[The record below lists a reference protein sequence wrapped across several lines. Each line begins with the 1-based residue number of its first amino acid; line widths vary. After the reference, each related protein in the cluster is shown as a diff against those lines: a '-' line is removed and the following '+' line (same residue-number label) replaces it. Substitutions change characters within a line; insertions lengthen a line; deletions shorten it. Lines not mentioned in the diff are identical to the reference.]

1 LAEGDGAK
9 VTEESALTVTG
20 VSDAEVLLFDLA

>member
-1 LAEGDGAK
+1 LQ
-9 VTEESALTVTG
+9 VSEEAALELSG